1 MSKNNLF
8 ADIIRK
14 AKMVDGVCPHCTEH
28 TLLISV
34 VPEFYKCT
42 ICGDNLKQ
50 HINGKIAYIPA
61 MHLSDQEKAE
71 LVLKDG

>member
-1 MSKNNLF
+1 MSIKHKIKFNTEVVNGL
-8 ADIIRK
+8 
-14 AKMVDGVCPHCTEH
+14 CPNCEQE

-61 MHLSDQEKAE
+61 MHLSEQEKAK

>member
-1 MSKNNLF
+1 MSIKHKIKFNTEVVNGL
-8 ADIIRK
+8 
-14 AKMVDGVCPHCTEH
+14 CPNCEQE

-61 MHLSDQEKAE
+61 MHLSEQEKAE

>member
-1 MSKNNLF
+1 MSIKHKIKFNTEVVNGL
-8 ADIIRK
+8 
-14 AKMVDGVCPHCTEH
+14 CPNCEQE

-50 HINGKIAYIPA
+50 HINGKIAYIPT
-61 MHLSDQEKAE
+61 MHLSEQEKAK

>member
-1 MSKNNLF
+1 MSIKHKIKFNTEVVNGL
-8 ADIIRK
+8 
-14 AKMVDGVCPHCTEH
+14 CPNCEQDTI
-28 TLLISV
+28 LVSV

-61 MHLSDQEKAE
+61 MHLSEQEKAE

>member
-1 MSKNNLF
+1 MSIKHKIKFNTEVVNGL
-8 ADIIRK
+8 
-14 AKMVDGVCPHCTEH
+14 CPNCEQE

-50 HINGKIAYIPA
+50 HINGKIAYIPS
-61 MHLSDQEKAE
+61 MNLSEQEKAE

>member
-1 MSKNNLF
+1 MSIKHKIKFNTEVVNGL
-8 ADIIRK
+8 
-14 AKMVDGVCPHCTEH
+14 CPNCEQE

-61 MHLSDQEKAE
+61 MHLSEQEKAE
-71 LVLKDG
+71 LILKDG